1 MPTKDRLEDIDEEI
15 VRYLL
20 HKYLKE
26 VNSVSVLWILP
37 YVYELSIVLI
47 CKEAGLTTV
56 NDKYCSDKYDGWRL
70 LLRARNMC
78 SHNIYN
84 AEDIKE
90 ILELL
95 MNKRVLFDILR
106 DVGESVSLYLQLH
119 YSIVFLL
126 RKENI
131 YE

>member
-47 CKEAGLTTV
+47 CKKAGLTTV
-56 NDKYCSDKYDGWRL
+56 ND
-70 LLRARNMC
+70 

-95 MNKRVLFDILR
+95 MTKRVLFNSFP
-106 DVGESVSLYLQLH
+106 VEKGEH
-119 YSIVFLL
+119 I
-126 RKENI
+126 
-131 YE
+131 

>member
-1 MPTKDRLEDIDEEI
+1 MPTKDRLEDI

-26 VNSVSVLWILP
+26 VNSVLWILP

-47 CKEAGLTTV
+47 CKKAGLTTV
-56 NDKYCSDKYDGWRL
+56 NDKYDGWRL
-70 LLRARNMC
+70 LLCARNMC

-84 AEDIKE
+84 AE
-90 ILELL
+90 
-95 MNKRVLFDILR
+95 DILR

>member
-20 HKYLKE
+20 HKY
-26 VNSVSVLWILP
+26 
-37 YVYELSIVLI
+37 
-47 CKEAGLTTV
+47 
-56 NDKYCSDKYDGWRL
+56 CSDKYDGWRL
-70 LLRARNMC
+70 LLCARNMC

-90 ILELL
+90 
-95 MNKRVLFDILR
+95 
-106 DVGESVSLYLQLH
+106 
-119 YSIVFLL
+119 
-126 RKENI
+126 NI

>member
-47 CKEAGLTTV
+47 CKKAGLTTV

-70 LLRARNMC
+70 LLCARNMC

-95 MNKRVLFDILR
+95 MNKRVLFNSFP
-106 DVGESVSLYLQLH
+106 VEKGEH
-119 YSIVFLL
+119 I
-126 RKENI
+126 
-131 YE
+131 

>member
-1 MPTKDRLEDIDEEI
+1 MPTKDIDEEI

-26 VNSVSVLWILP
+26 VNSVLWILP

-47 CKEAGLTTV
+47 CKKAGLTTV

-70 LLRARNMC
+70 LLCARNMC

-95 MNKRVLFDILR
+95 MNKRVLFNSFP
-106 DVGESVSLYLQLH
+106 VEKGEH
-119 YSIVFLL
+119 I
-126 RKENI
+126 
-131 YE
+131 

>member
-37 YVYELSIVLI
+37 YVYELSIILL
-47 CKEAGLTTV
+47 CKKARLTAV

-70 LLRARNMC
+70 LLCARNVC
-78 SHNIYN
+78 SHSIYN

-90 ILELL
+90 MLELL
-95 MNKRVLFDILR
+95 MNKHLLFDILR

>member
-1 MPTKDRLEDIDEEI
+1 MPTKDIDEEI

-26 VNSVSVLWILP
+26 VNSV
-37 YVYELSIVLI
+37 LI
-47 CKEAGLTTV
+47 CKKAGLTTV
-56 NDKYCSDKYDGWRL
+56 NDKYDGWRL
-70 LLRARNMC
+70 LLCARNMC

-95 MNKRVLFDILR
+95 MNKRVLFNSFP
-106 DVGESVSLYLQLH
+106 VEKGEH
-119 YSIVFLL
+119 I
-126 RKENI
+126 
-131 YE
+131 

>member
-1 MPTKDRLEDIDEEI
+1 MPTKDKLEDIDEEI

-20 HKYLKE
+20 SKYLRE
-26 VNSVSVLWILP
+26 VNSTSVLWILP
-37 YVYELSIVLI
+37 YIYELSIILI
-47 CKEAGLTTV
+47 CKEAGLLTV

-70 LLRARNMC
+70 LLRARNVC

-84 AEDIKE
+84 ADDIKE
-90 ILELL
+90 LLELL
-95 MNKRVLFDILR
+95 INKQVLFNILR
-106 DVGESVSLYLQLH
+106 DIGEPISIYMQLH

>member
-1 MPTKDRLEDIDEEI
+1 MPTKDIGEEI

-26 VNSVSVLWILP
+26 VNSVLWILP

-47 CKEAGLTTV
+47 CKKAGLTTV
-56 NDKYCSDKYDGWRL
+56 NDKYDGWRL

-95 MNKRVLFDILR
+95 MTKRVLFNSFP
-106 DVGESVSLYLQLH
+106 VKKGEH
-119 YSIVFLL
+119 I
-126 RKENI
+126 
-131 YE
+131 

>member
-47 CKEAGLTTV
+47 CKKAGLTTV
-56 NDKYCSDKYDGWRL
+56 NDKYDGWRL

-106 DVGESVSLYLQLH
+106 DVGESMSLYLQLH

>member
-1 MPTKDRLEDIDEEI
+1 MPTKDIDEEI

-47 CKEAGLTTV
+47 CKKAGLTTV

-70 LLRARNMC
+70 LLRA
-78 SHNIYN
+78 HNIYN

-95 MNKRVLFDILR
+95 MTKRVLFDILR

>member
-20 HKYLKE
+20 SKYLRE
-26 VNSVSVLWILP
+26 VNSTSVLWILP
-37 YVYELSIVLI
+37 YIYELSIILI
-47 CKEAGLTTV
+47 CKEAGLLTV

-70 LLRARNMC
+70 LLRARNVC

-84 AEDIKE
+84 ADDIKE
-90 ILELL
+90 LLELII
-95 MNKRVLFDILR
+95 NKQVLFNILR
-106 DVGESVSLYLQLH
+106 DIGESVSIYMQLH

>member
-1 MPTKDRLEDIDEEI
+1 MPTKDIDEEI

-20 HKYLKE
+20 HKYLKD
-26 VNSVSVLWILP
+26 VNSVLWILP

-47 CKEAGLTTV
+47 CKKAGLTTV

-90 ILELL
+90 MLELL
-95 MNKRVLFDILR
+95 MNKRVLFNSFP
-106 DVGESVSLYLQLH
+106 VEKGEH
-119 YSIVFLL
+119 I
-126 RKENI
+126 
-131 YE
+131 

>member
-1 MPTKDRLEDIDEEI
+1 MPTKDRLEDID
-15 VRYLL
+15 RYLL
-20 HKYLKE
+20 H
-26 VNSVSVLWILP
+26 
-37 YVYELSIVLI
+37 
-47 CKEAGLTTV
+47 
-56 NDKYCSDKYDGWRL
+56 KYCSDKYDGWRL

-95 MNKRVLFDILR
+95 MNKRVLFDILC

>member
-1 MPTKDRLEDIDEEI
+1 MPTKDIDEEI

-26 VNSVSVLWILP
+26 VNSV
-37 YVYELSIVLI
+37 LI
-47 CKEAGLTTV
+47 CKKAGLTTV

-70 LLRARNMC
+70 LLCARNMC

-90 ILELL
+90 
-95 MNKRVLFDILR
+95 
-106 DVGESVSLYLQLH
+106 
-119 YSIVFLL
+119 
-126 RKENI
+126 NI

>member
-1 MPTKDRLEDIDEEI
+1 MPTKDRLEI

-26 VNSVSVLWILP
+26 VNSVLWILP

-47 CKEAGLTTV
+47 CKKAGLTTV
-56 NDKYCSDKYDGWRL
+56 NDKYDGWRL
-70 LLRARNMC
+70 LLRTRNM
-78 SHNIYN
+78 YN

-95 MNKRVLFDILR
+95 MTKRVLFNSFP
-106 DVGESVSLYLQLH
+106 VKKGEH
-119 YSIVFLL
+119 I
-126 RKENI
+126 
-131 YE
+131 

>member
-47 CKEAGLTTV
+47 CKKAGLTTV

-90 ILELL
+90 
-95 MNKRVLFDILR
+95 RVLFDILR

>member
-20 HKYLKE
+20 SKYIRE
-26 VNSVSVLWILP
+26 VNSTSVLWILP
-37 YVYELSIVLI
+37 YIYELSIILI
-47 CKEAGLTTV
+47 CKEAGLLTV

-70 LLRARNMC
+70 LLRARNVC

-84 AEDIKE
+84 ADDIKE
-90 ILELL
+90 LLELL
-95 MNKRVLFDILR
+95 INKQVLFNILR
-106 DVGESVSLYLQLH
+106 DIGESVSIYMQLH